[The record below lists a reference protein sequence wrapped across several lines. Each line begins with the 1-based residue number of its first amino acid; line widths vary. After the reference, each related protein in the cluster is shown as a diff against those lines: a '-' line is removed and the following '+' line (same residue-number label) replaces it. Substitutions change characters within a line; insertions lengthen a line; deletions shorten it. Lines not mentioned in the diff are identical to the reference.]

1 MQDDPVKLA
10 ETRVWV
16 VKAHRDLQAAEV
28 LLTQHNPLLDVV
40 ACHCQQS
47 AEKAIKAYLTCQDII
62 FPKTH
67 NLVALLAL
75 IIPIEPGF
83 NDWREMAETL
93 TPWATEFRYP
103 GDVAEPERAEVEQ
116 AYALTEAFL
125 RFVSQ
130 KMSDGVRP

>member
-1 MQDDPVKLA
+1 MDEAKRQEVRQWLIKSQ
-10 ETRVWV
+10 
-16 VKAHRDLQAAEV
+16 RDLAAARILMKNEE
-28 LLTQHNPLLDVV
+28 PYLDL
-40 ACHCQQS
+40 AAYHCQQS

-62 FPKTH
+62 FQKTH

-75 IIPIEPGF
+75 LVPVSPGF

-103 GDVAEPERAEVEQ
+103 GDVAEPERVEVEQ
-116 AYALTEAFL
+116 AYAMTEAFV

-130 KMSDGVRP
+130 KLPDGVRS